1 MTAPAPYSGALTAG
15 RVIVGSDGADTGADA
30 VALGQRLADIL
41 ATPVDV
47 VSADGGPER
56 VLADVAAAEQA
67 GVIVLGHTHRQHL
80 ARVLSGT
87 ARRVLRSTP
96 CPIAIAPLGYA
107 GRAPA
112 AIRRIGVGYEPTP
125 EATAAL
131 ALARDLAARAGGDL
145 RAVGVALPLAPLA
158 ADDPRD
164 RSPYLEAE
172 ELTVRAGLTRAVG
185 ELPAG
190 VPTVVDARI
199 GSPGGELVAASDDL
213 DLLVCGSRRQSPLRA
228 LLLGSVTE
236 RLLAE
241 AACPV
246 LIVPLP
252 ADAGKARR
260 DDAGA

>member
-96 CPIAIAPLGYA
+96 CPIAIAPSGYA

-112 AIRRIGVGYEPTP
+112 AIRRIGAGYEPTP

-131 ALARDLAARAGGDL
+131 TLARDLAARAGGDL
-145 RAVGVALPLAPLA
+145 RAV
-158 ADDPRD
+158 DPRD

-185 ELPAG
+185 ELPPG

>member
-1 MTAPAPYSGALTAG
+1 MSVPRLQVSALTRG
-15 RVIVGSDGADTGADA
+15 PVIVGTDGEDSGADA
-30 VALGQRLADIL
+30 VALAHRLADVL
-41 ATPVDV
+41 AAPIDV

-56 VLADVAAAEQA
+56 VLADVAAAEHA

-87 ARRVLRSTP
+87 ERRVLQSTP
-96 CPIAIAPLGYA
+96 CPIAIAPPGYA
-107 GRAPA
+107 EQAPA

-131 ALARDLAARAGGDL
+131 VLAHELAARAGGEL

-158 ADDPRD
+158 VDDARD
-164 RSPYLEAE
+164 RSPYLDAE
-172 ELTVRAGLTRAVG
+172 RHAVHAGLAHAVG
-185 ELPAG
+185 ELPPG

-199 GSPGGELVAASDDL
+199 GSPGGELVGASDDL
-213 DLLVCGSRRQSPLRA
+213 DLLVCGSRRRSPLRA

-236 RLLAE
+236 RLVAE

-246 LIVPLP
+246 LIVPL
-252 ADAGKARR
+252 AAGAGKARH
-260 DDAGA
+260 DDAVA